1 MIITS
6 HISKRVSWMSQKFN
20 ELKRQVQNIDKDKVG
35 QLVKEIKQ
43 AFEDGKI
50 NENER
55 NELISTAKQS
65 FSDID
70 LGGLGGFGKKE

>member
-1 MIITS
+1 
-6 HISKRVSWMSQKFN
+6 MSQKFN
-20 ELKRQVQNIDKDKVG
+20 ELKRQVQNIDKVG
-35 QLVKEIKQ
+35 QLVKEMKQ

>member
-1 MIITS
+1 MVIIS

-20 ELKRQVQNIDKDKVG
+20 ELKRQVQNIDKVG
-35 QLVKEIKQ
+35 QLVKEMKQ

-50 NENER
+50 NENEF

>member
-1 MIITS
+1 
-6 HISKRVSWMSQKFN
+6 MSQKFN
-20 ELKRQVQNIDKDKVG
+20 ELKRQVQNIDKVG
-35 QLVKEIKQ
+35 QLVKEMKQ

-50 NENER
+50 NENEF

>member
-1 MIITS
+1 
-6 HISKRVSWMSQKFN
+6 MSQKFN
-20 ELKRQVQNIDKDKVG
+20 ELKRQVQNIDKVG
-35 QLVKEIKQ
+35 QLVKEMKQ

-50 NENER
+50 NENEF

-70 LGGLGGFGKKE
+70 LGGLGGFGKKSNK

>member
-1 MIITS
+1 
-6 HISKRVSWMSQKFN
+6 MSQKFN
-20 ELKRQVQNIDKDKVG
+20 ELKRQVQNIDKVG
-35 QLVKEIKQ
+35 QFVKEMKQ

-50 NENER
+50 NENEF